1 MGYKC
6 RYMYGF
12 SSRPV
17 HLCKSKDVSFTG
29 NFPLQN
35 LFTDDKTELM
45 RERMRLEKVNKNG
58 ENTTTEGQKK
68 RKNQKNGA
76 GKKKK
81 RLEIGDQAESDR
93 EMEKKA
99 KEKEEKRK
107 KKEEDQRKKD
117 FLLQARKAQVAER
130 WSSTSSHTAT
140 FTPEPLRRASQIT
153 PAPHTPPA
161 LPTTPA
167 PGPTAD
173 HATTPASRTTPD
185 QARTLASRTTPASHL
200 TPPSHT
206 TQAQLTTPTSCQ
218 TQAQPRTPAPGST
231 PDHATTPASRT
242 TPDQARTPAS
252 HTTPDQ
258 ARTPASQTT
267 RPPTRRQETT
277 PRTSVQTKRAS
288 DSRRG
293 IHFQNAVCDSSED
306 EVSEESDEDC
316 IRGVTDEGGSCGN
329 CCREQKLENEAL
341 RKRLEKLHKRL
352 NIACKSSV
360 PANYLFIFVWSDVQN
375 VCIPS
380 HLG

>member
-76 GKKKK
+76 GKKKRGWK
-81 RLEIGDQAESDR
+81 LVIKQRVTERWRRRQ
-93 EMEKKA
+93 
-99 KEKEEKRK
+99 KEEKRK
-107 KKEEDQRKKD
+107 KKEDDQRKKD

-161 LPTTPA
+161 QPTTPA

-185 QARTLASRTTPASHL
+185 QARTLASRITPASHL
-200 TPPSHT
+200 TPPSHR

-218 TQAQPRTPAPGST
+218 TQAQPRAPASGPT

-252 HTTPDQ
+252 
-258 ARTPASQTT
+258 QTA
-267 RPPTRRQETT
+267 RPPARRQETT
-277 PRTSVQTKRAS
+277 PRTSVQTKHAS

-306 EVSEESDEDC
+306 EVSDESDEDC

-329 CCREQKLENEAL
+329 CCREQKLQNEAL
-341 RKRLEKLHKRL
+341 RKRLEKLNKRL
-352 NIACKSSV
+352 NIACKSNV